1 MQGICEDKDMSSRG
15 YGEVYKAFDKGSGV
29 YVAVKKTRLLLD
41 DAVIRRES
49 EMLTRCFSPF
59 IVRYNGVIRN
69 GNELWVLF
77 GRRGDRIDCYGILPL
92 WITCSMHSQW
102 KSLH

>member
-1 MQGICEDKDMSSRG
+1 MNGRG
-15 YGEVYKAFDKGSGV
+15 YGEVYKAFYKGSGV

-49 EMLTRCFSPF
+49 EMLTNCFSPF
-59 IVRYNGVIRN
+59 IVRYNGVVRN

-77 GRRGDRIDCYGILPL
+77 GRRSDGIDCYGALSL
-92 WITCSMHSQW
+92 WITCSMHP
-102 KSLH
+102 

>member
-1 MQGICEDKDMSSRG
+1 MQDICEDKDMSNRG

-49 EMLTRCFSPF
+49 EMLTNCFSPF

-69 GNELWVLF
+69 GNELWVKF
-77 GRRGDRIDCYGILPL
+77 GRR
-92 WITCSMHSQW
+92 S
-102 KSLH
+102 

>member
-1 MQGICEDKDMSSRG
+1 M
-15 YGEVYKAFDKGSGV
+15 YKAFYKGSGV

-49 EMLTRCFSPF
+49 EMLTNCFSPF
-59 IVRYNGVIRN
+59 IVRYNGAIQKE
-69 GNELWVLF
+69 NELGVMF
-77 GRRGDRIDCYGILPL
+77 GRRGDGIDHYGVLSL
-92 WITCSMHSQW
+92 WITCSMYSQW

>member
-1 MQGICEDKDMSSRG
+1 MRG
-15 YGEVYKAFDKGSGV
+15 RGFGEVYKAFDKGSGV

-49 EMLTRCFSPF
+49 EMLTNCFSPF

-69 GNELWVLF
+69 GNELWVL
-77 GRRGDRIDCYGILPL
+77 Y
-92 WITCSMHSQW
+92 W
-102 KSLH
+102 KKGLIE